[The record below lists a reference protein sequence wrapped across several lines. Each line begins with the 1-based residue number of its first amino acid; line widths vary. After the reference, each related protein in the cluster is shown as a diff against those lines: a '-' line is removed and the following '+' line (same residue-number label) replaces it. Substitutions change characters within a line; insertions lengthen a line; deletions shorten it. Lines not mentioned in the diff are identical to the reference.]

1 MPQQSSKIMESELTG
16 LDEIRVA
23 LKRVEELR
31 LEGIDARI
39 EVLIDEESSHLTVTL
54 RSFKDLQEYITRRY
68 SRLLVNAVDSAI
80 PLDDFEKLVTETR
93 VRLLDDTRVIRA
105 HVRFE

>member
-1 MPQQSSKIMESELTG
+1 MESELIG

-31 LEGIDARI
+31 LEGIDAWI
-39 EVLIDEESSHLTVTL
+39 EVLVDEENSHLKVTL
-54 RSFKDLQEYITRRY
+54 RSFKDLQEYITHRY

-93 VRLLDDTRVIRA
+93 VRLLNDTKSIRA
-105 HVRFE
+105 HVRSG

>member
-1 MPQQSSKIMESELTG
+1 MESELTG

-31 LEGIDARI
+31 LDGIDARI
-39 EVLIDEESSHLTVTL
+39 EVLVDEENTHLRVTL
-54 RSFKDLQEYITRRY
+54 RSFKDLQDYITQRY
-68 SRLLVNAVDSAI
+68 SRLLVNAVESAI

-93 VRLLDDTRVIRA
+93 VRLLNDTRSIRA
-105 HVRFE
+105 HVRSE

>member
-1 MPQQSSKIMESELTG
+1 MESELTG

-23 LKRVEELR
+23 LKRVEELK

-39 EVLIDEESSHLTVTL
+39 EVLVDEESSHPKVTL
-54 RSFKDLQEYITRRY
+54 QSFKDLQEYITHRY

-93 VRLLDDTRVIRA
+93 VRLLNDIRSIRA
-105 HVRFE
+105 HVRSE